1 VGTVRVETA
10 LSGEWAVVRV
20 SDDGQGVMPEHMD
33 RLFDPFFTTKP
44 AGEGTGL
51 GLYVSH
57 EIVRGHGGEITVE
70 STPGQGATFEV
81 RLPLAAEGGPAVTP

>member
-1 VGTVRVETA
+1 VRIETA
-10 LSGEWAVVRV
+10 LEGEQAVVRV
-20 SDDGQGVMPEHMD
+20 SDDGAGVKPEHLD

-57 EIVRGHGGEITVE
+57 EIVRGHGGEITVS
-70 STPGQGATFEV
+70 STPGNGATFAV
-81 RLPLAAEGGPAVTP
+81 RLPLAAEGGAGPRS